1 MNTNIGL
8 YIHVPFCLHKCPYCN
23 FYSMSVDK
31 DLISRYTSRICQE
44 IKSWSEATNAKADTL
59 YIGGGTPSLL
69 GLSNIDLIIS
79 TAKQHFGL
87 HNNEITIELNP
98 TLNCAFNFKDL
109 LKSGVNRISFGV
121 QSFCDNELKIL
132 GRTHN
137 SKHAQRS
144 ITLAQNAGYENIS
157 IDLMIA
163 TPEQTLSSLERSLS
177 IFTKLNVQHIS
188 AYILKIEKNT
198 KFYDIKDSLHLPSE
212 DTVEKMYLH
221 MCSFFN
227 EKIFPQYE
235 ISNFA
240 RPGYESQHNLKY
252 WQCKE
257 YLGLGPSAH
266 SFLHGQRFH
275 FERDIKKFLQKP
287 SIVIDG
293 AGGDEEEFI
302 MLRLR
307 LAEGLTQES
316 YHKHFGKNIPP
327 AYLNRAS
334 KLPYTDTTDGI
345 RFTPEGF
352 LLSNTL
358 IGKIL
363 YG

>member
-1 MNTNIGL
+1 MNKKIGL
-8 YIHVPFCLHKCPYCN
+8 YIHVPFCLRKCPYCD
-23 FYSMSVDK
+23 FYSMSIDK
-31 DLISRYTSRICQE
+31 ELITSYTARICQE
-44 IKSWSEATNAKADTL
+44 IKSWSESTNAKADTL
-59 YIGGGTPSLL
+59 YLGGGTPSLL
-69 GLSNIDLIIS
+69 GISNIDSIIS
-79 TAKQHFGL
+79 TAKKYFDL
-87 HNNEITIELNP
+87 HDSEITIELNP
-98 TLNCAFNFKDL
+98 TLNSTFNFKDL
-109 LKSGVNRISFGV
+109 LKAGVNRISFGV
-121 QSFCDNELKIL
+121 QSFCDDELKTL
-132 GRTHN
+132 GRTHD

-144 ITLAQNAGYENIS
+144 IALAQDAGCDNIS

-163 TPEQTLSSLERSLS
+163 TPGQTLSSLERSLN

-188 AYILKIEKNT
+188 AYILKIEQNT
-198 KFYDIKDSLHLPSE
+198 KFFDLKDSLALPSE

-221 MCSFFN
+221 MCSFLA
-227 EKIFPQYE
+227 EKKFPQYE

-240 RPGYESQHNLKY
+240 HPGYESQHNLKY
-252 WQCKE
+252 WKCKE

-266 SFLHGQRFH
+266 SFFHGHRFH
-275 FERDIKKFLQKP
+275 FERDIKKFLQHP
-287 SIVIDG
+287 SIVIDDI
-293 AGGDEEEFI
+293 GGDEEEFI

-307 LAEGLTQES
+307 LTDGLTHES
-316 YHKHFGKNIPP
+316 YRNQFGKEIPSI
-327 AYLNRAS
+327 YISRAT